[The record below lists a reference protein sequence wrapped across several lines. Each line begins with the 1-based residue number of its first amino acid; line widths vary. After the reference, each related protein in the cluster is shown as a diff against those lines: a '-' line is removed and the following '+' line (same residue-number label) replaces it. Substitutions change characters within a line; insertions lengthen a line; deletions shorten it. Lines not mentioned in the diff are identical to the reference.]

1 MKGDVQMTK
10 QITINSISELQA
22 IQRLATA
29 VQDDVYFHSLDN
41 SIMVDAKSFIGLFT
55 LDFSQPVLLVT
66 ENQYVLDNVDKIL

>member
-1 MKGDVQMTK
+1 MTK

-22 IQRLATA
+22 IQRLATT

-66 ENQYVLDNVDKIL
+66 ENQFVLDNVDKII

>member
-1 MKGDVQMTK
+1 MTK

-29 VQDDVYFHSLDN
+29 VQDDVYFHSPDN

-66 ENQYVLDNVDKIL
+66 ESEYVLEHIDKIL

>member
-1 MKGDVQMTK
+1 
-10 QITINSISELQA
+10 
-22 IQRLATA
+22 
-29 VQDDVYFHSLDN
+29 VYFHSLDN